1 MNTENT
7 IAAEIA
13 NIAEVIASTKI
24 EFLGEKA
31 KNPEIVAKLNEIIEK
46 LNSLSDKP
54 VKAKDRG
61 PDSQREMTEDDA
73 RRVIL
78 GDLKDFSHKN
88 AASELGLS
96 YGQVYSARKG
106 FTFKEVN
113 KEANK

>member
-1 MNTENT
+1 MLSPADLRDGSGGLARRPR
-7 IAAEIA
+7 AA
-13 NIAEVIASTKI
+13 
-24 EFLGEKA
+24 
-31 KNPEIVAKLNEIIEK
+31 
-46 LNSLSDKP
+46 
-54 VKAKDRG
+54 
-61 PDSQREMTEDDA
+61 EDDA